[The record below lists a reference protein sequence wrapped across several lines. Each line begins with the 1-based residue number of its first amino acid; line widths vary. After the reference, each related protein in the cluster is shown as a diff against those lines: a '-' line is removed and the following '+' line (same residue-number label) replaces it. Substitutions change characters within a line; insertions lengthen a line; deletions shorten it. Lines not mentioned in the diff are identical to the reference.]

1 MCLVRDLTYP
11 PIVATCRALFKVLGI
26 QFRISGTHHIPRTGG
41 AVLAIN
47 HVSYVDFIF
56 AGLAAQDSD
65 RLVRF
70 MAKKEVF
77 DHPIGG
83 PLMRSL
89 HHIPVDRDNGIA
101 SFRMALRYLKDGELV
116 GVFPEAT
123 ISRSME
129 LKDFKSGTVR
139 MASAAGVPLIP
150 IVVWG
155 TQRLMTKD
163 HPRDF
168 RRGNTISV
176 TVGAPLHPTARNPA
190 GETDELRASMSAL
203 LDATI
208 RAHPEP
214 PEGQWW
220 APVSYG
226 GTAPTPEEAHRLDE
240 AELAARAARRAA
252 RGT

>member
-1 MCLVRDLTYP
+1 VCLVRDLTYP
-11 PIVATCRALFKVLGI
+11 PVVATCKVLFKVLGI
-26 QFRISGTHHIPRTGG
+26 QFKIAGTHHIPRTGG
-41 AVLAIN
+41 AVLAVN

-77 DHPIGG
+77 DHPVGG
-83 PLMRSL
+83 PVMRSL

-101 SFRMALRYLKDGELV
+101 SYRMALRYLKDGELV

-129 LKDFKSGTVR
+129 LKEFKSGTVR

-168 RRGNTISV
+168 RRGHTISV
-176 TVGAPLHPTARNPA
+176 TVGAPLHPTARNPTS
-190 GETDELRASMSAL
+190 ETEELRASMSAL
-203 LDATI
+203 LDSAI
-208 RAHPEP
+208 RTHPEP
-214 PEGQWW
+214 PQGQWW

-226 GTAPTPEEAHRLDE
+226 GTAPTPEEAQRLDE

-252 RGT
+252 RGA

>member
-1 MCLVRDLTYP
+1 
-11 PIVATCRALFKVLGI
+11 
-26 QFRISGTHHIPRTGG
+26 
-41 AVLAIN
+41 
-47 HVSYVDFIF
+47 
-56 AGLAAQDSD
+56 
-65 RLVRF
+65 
-70 MAKKEVF
+70 
-77 DHPIGG
+77 
-83 PLMRSL
+83 MRSL

-176 TVGAPLHPTARNPA
+176 TVGAPLHPTARNP
-190 GETDELRASMSAL
+190 
-203 LDATI
+203 
-208 RAHPEP
+208 
-214 PEGQWW
+214 
-220 APVSYG
+220 G
-226 GTAPTPEEAHRLDE
+226 G
-240 AELAARAARRAA
+240 
-252 RGT
+252 